1 MLMAGFDFFA
11 QVPKFAN
18 LLEFIDLDVPQQSD
32 SHTCGWRVIYN
43 AKLILDHY
51 YNLVSMVPIL
61 YNSLQHI
68 KTLFLLH

>member
-1 MLMAGFDFFA
+1 MLIAGFEAFA

-51 YNLVSMVPIL
+51 FNLVSMV
-61 YNSLQHI
+61 H
-68 KTLFLLH
+68 TF